1 MTAYQPGQWHD
12 MFVAMAGAAAA
23 LTGLIFVAVSI
34 NLEQVLKYPALPP
47 RAVETLSIL
56 IGLLVLSVFVLIPG
70 QSLTALGTEILVL
83 GVVMG
88 TALLVKRIRLPR
100 AAGQP
105 LTWTLTPAGVIAT
118 HRSLFDGS
126 LQGLAFQERPVFGF
140 QGHPEASPGPHDLR
154 PLFERF
160 NHLMLRRLQAQL
172 KAAEEN
178 LRRQQ
183 AGGR

>member
-1 MTAYQPGQWHD
+1 MTAYQPEQWHD

-34 NLEQVLKYPALPP
+34 NLEQVLRYPALPP

-100 AAGQP
+100 AAGQS
-105 LTWTLTPAGVIAT
+105 LTWTLTPAGVIAAAT
-118 HRSLFDGS
+118 LPMAAAGISVLVRGGGGLYWLVAALILGFAGAVFNAWILLVEIHR
-126 LQGLAFQERPVFGF
+126 
-140 QGHPEASPGPHDLR
+140 
-154 PLFERF
+154 
-160 NHLMLRRLQAQL
+160 
-172 KAAEEN
+172 
-178 LRRQQ
+178 
-183 AGGR
+183 

>member
-1 MTAYQPGQWHD
+1 MTAYQPEQWHD

-47 RAVETLSIL
+47 RAVETLSAL

-70 QSLTALGTEILVL
+70 QSLTALGVEILVL
-83 GVVMG
+83 GVAVG

-105 LTWTLTPAGVIAT
+105 LTWTVTPVGVILAAALPMAAAGISVLVRGGGGLYWLVAALILGFAGAVFNAWILLVEI
-118 HRSLFDGS
+118 HR
-126 LQGLAFQERPVFGF
+126 
-140 QGHPEASPGPHDLR
+140 
-154 PLFERF
+154 
-160 NHLMLRRLQAQL
+160 
-172 KAAEEN
+172 
-178 LRRQQ
+178 
-183 AGGR
+183 

>member
-70 QSLTALGTEILVL
+70 QSLTALGVEILVL

-105 LTWTLTPAGVIAT
+105 LTWTLTPVGVIAAAT
-118 HRSLFDGS
+118 LPMAAAGISVLVRGGGGLYWLVAALILGFAGAVFNAWILLVEIHR
-126 LQGLAFQERPVFGF
+126 
-140 QGHPEASPGPHDLR
+140 
-154 PLFERF
+154 
-160 NHLMLRRLQAQL
+160 
-172 KAAEEN
+172 
-178 LRRQQ
+178 
-183 AGGR
+183 

>member
-34 NLEQVLKYPALPP
+34 NLEQVLKYRALPP

-56 IGLLVLSVFVLIPG
+56 IGLLVLSVFILIPG
-70 QSLTALGTEILVL
+70 QSLTALGIEILVL
-83 GVVMG
+83 GVILG

-105 LTWTLTPAGVIAT
+105 LTWTLTPVGVILAAT
-118 HRSLFDGS
+118 L
-126 LQGLAFQERPVFGF
+126 P
-140 QGHPEASPGPHDLR
+140 
-154 PLFERF
+154 
-160 NHLMLRRLQAQL
+160 M
-172 KAAEEN
+172 AAAGISV
-178 LRRQQ
+178 LVR
-183 AGGR
+183 AGGGLYWLVAALILGFAGAVVNAWILLVEIHR